1 MPLRPAKGFLKVKL
15 MRGFIGIDKTLAK
28 CARCIGLNKR
38 FQTSY
43 LPLHPLAIGNLL
55 KLKELVRIE
64 YVDTK
69 PAQVNPVYPKGY
81 KVVGSLLAKEP
92 Q

>member
-1 MPLRPAKGFLKVKL
+1 MSLRPTKGFLKVKL
-15 MRGFIGIDKTLAK
+15 MRGFIGIDKKLSK

-43 LPLHPLAIGNLL
+43 VPIHPLAIGNVL
-55 KLKELVRIE
+55 KLKELVRVE
-64 YVDTK
+64 YVNTK
-69 PAQVNPVYPKGY
+69 PEHVNPVYPKGY
-81 KVVGSLLAKEP
+81 KVIGSLLTKE